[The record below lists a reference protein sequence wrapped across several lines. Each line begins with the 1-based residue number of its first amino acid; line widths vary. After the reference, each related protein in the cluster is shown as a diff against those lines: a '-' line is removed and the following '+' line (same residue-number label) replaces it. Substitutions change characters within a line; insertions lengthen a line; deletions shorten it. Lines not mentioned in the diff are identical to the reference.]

1 MGSSQ
6 LPGPRHEK
14 TLLIRPEFMNS
25 TGSLFGGNMM
35 KWADDMAFNAATL
48 QFPQCNFVT
57 KLFGQFDFT
66 SPVALGDIIKI
77 YSQVES
83 RSTSSCKVLVW
94 SENATTGADVFR
106 TYAVMVSI
114 RNNTKV
120 PIDQPST
127 GS

>member
-1 MGSSQ
+1 M
-6 LPGPRHEK
+6 LGPRHEK
-14 TLLIRPEFMNS
+14 TILIRPEFMNS

-48 QFPQCNFVT
+48 LFPKCHFVT

-66 SPVALGDIIKI
+66 SPVAQGDIIKI
-77 YSQVES
+77 YSVVES

-106 TYAVMVSI
+106 TYAIMVSI
-114 RNNTKV
+114 RNNVKV
-120 PIDQPST
+120 PIDS
-127 GS
+127 

>member
-1 MGSSQ
+1 MASDNM
-6 LPGPRHEK
+6 LGPRHEK
-14 TLLIRPEFMNS
+14 TILIRPEFMNS

-48 QFPQCNFVT
+48 QFPKCHFVT

-77 YSQVES
+77 YSVVES

-106 TYAVMVSI
+106 TYAIMVSI
-114 RNNTKV
+114 RNNVKV
-120 PIDQPST
+120 PIDS
-127 GS
+127 